1 MPVLVNVCAMDV
13 PEPAACPVIVPPA
26 GVVWIA
32 AVQVKLVP
40 LTAEFNDTLLVAP
53 LQIVS
58 GEAEPTGVGSMATS
72 TVKLAPGQPLAVGVT
87 V

>member
-1 MPVLVNVCAMDV
+1 MPVLINVCAMDV

-26 GVVWIA
+26 GVVCNA
-32 AVQVKLVP
+32 AVHVKVAP
-40 LTAEFNDTLLVAP
+40 LTVEFNGTLLVAP

-58 GEAEPTGVGSMATS
+58 GEAEPTGVGLMVTS
-72 TVKLAPGQPLAVGVT
+72 TVKLFPGQVPAVGVT